1 MNLKNAHFGSKLKE
15 LAFRILRL
23 AGVFAVIYISMVFY
37 LALTERQRAFPR
49 AITHKEANTAIQD
62 KAKNITC
69 TLEDGLVLNGWRI
82 GNENDPILLYF
93 PDADEDAAQ
102 FLAEIE
108 EISGIQLAAF
118 NYRGSGEN
126 KGKPSQETFENDGKQ
141 IFECSSQIN
150 GIPPVVLTGRG
161 TGSILAV
168 QQTTQNA
175 SAKNAQLLL
184 IDPLFSIADAV
195 SQKYR
200 KLYPRF
206 LVRTDV
212 SVSQDSLKF
221 IQNTV
226 KVIIDRKQNEYRI
239 SDKIRRSKNVTI
251 ISRDERSLKE
261 TIIQSL
267 ILSGLQSNSTLT
279 K

>member
-1 MNLKNAHFGSKLKE
+1 
-15 LAFRILRL
+15 
-23 AGVFAVIYISMVFY
+23 MVFY

-49 AITHKEANTAIQD
+49 AITHKEASAAIQG
-62 KAKNITC
+62 KAKTLTC

-82 GNENDPILLYF
+82 GNENDPILLYY
-93 PDADEDAAQ
+93 PDAEEDAAQ

-108 EISGIQLAAF
+108 EIPGIQLVSF

-126 KGKPSQETFENDGKQ
+126 KGKPSQENFENDGKQ

-150 GIPPVVLTGRG
+150 GQIPAVLSARG
-161 TGSILAV
+161 TGSILAA
-168 QQTTQNA
+168 QQVIHNPLT
-175 SAKNAQLLL
+175 KKFQLLL
-184 IDPLFSIADAV
+184 IDPLFNIADAV

-212 SVSQDSLKF
+212 GVSQEALNQ
-221 IQNTV
+221 IQNEL
-226 KVIIDRKQNEYRI
+226 KIIIDRQQYKQRTNDI
-239 SDKIRRSKNVTI
+239 ICHIKNKTI
-251 ISRDERSLKE
+251 VSRDEKNLKE

-267 ILSGLQSNSTLT
+267 ILSGLQSDDSLT